1 VALSDRTF
9 QGDRRVGRAAISILR
24 NLLFASNAVRELFLE
39 RDGLTLFCSLH
50 DELTDY
56 DVRQA
61 ILWTVRHATMVNPK
75 PPIEAFDPILEL
87 LSPIYGAGILGAE
100 ALEIRLSR
108 AYVEMGPLFA
118 SQFLSALEFANLDG
132 TFAYLSAGTQ
142 VAAFELFTSLLTYP
156 NEVIPDV
163 ANSLIAWPEFV
174 PKMHLS
180 TDRKV
185 QKSFL
190 RFVDAIFED
199 RAIPKTSRRFNDFL
213 TLFFPEVFRL
223 IEQGILRVRVRAIET
238 ITRMLR
244 FGSTTVLHVI
254 VGHRIVGRVVA
265 FLESDWT
272 MLLKL
277 AVEILLFV
285 IQFALDGKSM
295 VKVMEEIRQ
304 AELYAV
310 IDDLCGRD
318 IDEDVGHMADLLRG
332 KIDELLDARIVD
344 DADSTEEEDTTR
356 QRPKPVPPDPPKE
369 EESEEDEW
377 EDA

>member
-1 VALSDRTF
+1 
-9 QGDRRVGRAAISILR
+9 
-24 NLLFASNAVRELFLE
+24 
-39 RDGLTLFCSLH
+39 LTLFCSLH

-61 ILWTVRHATMVNPK
+61 ILWTVRHATMVDPK

-87 LSPIYGAGILGAE
+87 LAPIYGAGILGAE

-108 AYVEMGPLFA
+108 AYIEMGALFA
-118 SQFLSALEFANLDG
+118 SKFLSALEFANLG
-132 TFAYLSAGTQ
+132 GSFAYLSAGTQ

-156 NEVIPDV
+156 NELIPDV
-163 ANSLIAWPEFV
+163 ANSLIAWSEFV

-190 RFVDAIFED
+190 RFVDGIFED
-199 RAIPKTSRRFNDFL
+199 RAIPKTSRRFGDFL

-223 IEQGILRVRVRAIET
+223 VEQRVLRVRVRAIET
-238 ITRMLR
+238 ITQILR
-244 FGSTTVLHVI
+244 FGSATVLHVI

-285 IQFALDGKSM
+285 VQFALDGKSM
-295 VKVMEEIRQ
+295 LKVLEEIQ
-304 AELYAV
+304 EAELDTV
-310 IDDLCGRD
+310 INDLCGRD
-318 IDEDVGHMADLLRG
+318 IDEEVGHMADLLRRN
-332 KIDELLDARIVD
+332 IDELLDARIVD
-344 DADSTEEEDTTR
+344 EAVNSEEEDLR
-356 QRPKPVPPDPPKE
+356 RRPNPLPHEPPKE